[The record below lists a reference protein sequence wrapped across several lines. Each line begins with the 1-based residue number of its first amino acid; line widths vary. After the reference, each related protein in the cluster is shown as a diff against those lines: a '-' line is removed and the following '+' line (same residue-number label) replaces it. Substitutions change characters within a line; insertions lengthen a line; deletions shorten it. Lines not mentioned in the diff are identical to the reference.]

1 MGLGD
6 PGSLASLA
14 EFLRDRAGADRV
26 EIVRHELLS
35 GGAIQENHG
44 IDVTIT
50 GGPMAGDHALVLR
63 SDAPSSLAESLS
75 RAQEFRVIEAAHAA
89 GAKAPEPLW
98 LCEDA
103 SLIGRTFYVMRR
115 VAGVAAAHRVVRDA
129 AVAANRDGLAAEC
142 AEALAQIHRITPET
156 AAFDFLPMPSRSPA
170 LDGVARFRRYLDML
184 DRPYPGF
191 EWGLRWLERNA
202 PEADEVVLVH
212 HDFRTGNLMIED
224 GRLTG
229 VLDWEFTCWSEPH
242 EDIGWLCAR
251 CWRFGAWHLEAGGI
265 ADRAPFYRA
274 YEAAS
279 GRKVDPDRVYY
290 WEVFAHMRWGILA
303 LHQGMR
309 HLSGEEPSLHLALT
323 GRMASEMELEM
334 IKMTSPSGRVPT

>member
-6 PGSLASLA
+6 PGSFEKLAG
-14 EFLRDRAGADRV
+14 FLCDQAGANRV
-26 EIVRHELLS
+26 DIVRHERLS

-44 IDVTIT
+44 IDVEIT
-50 GGPMAGDHALVLR
+50 GGPMAGKHSLVLR
-63 SDAPSSLAESLS
+63 SDAPSGLAESLS

-89 GAKAPEPLW
+89 GVAVPEPLW
-98 LCEDA
+98 LCEDTA
-103 SLIGRTFYVMRR
+103 LIGRVFYIMRR
-115 VAGVAAAHRVVRDA
+115 VPGTAAAHRVVRDDV
-129 AVAANRDGLAAEC
+129 VADKRERLAAEC
-142 AEALAQIHRITPET
+142 GEALAQIHRITPDN
-156 AAFDFLPMPSRSPA
+156 ANLDFLPMPSPSPA
-170 LDGVARFRRYLDML
+170 MAGVERFRCYLDML

-202 PEADEVVLVH
+202 PEPDEIVLVH

-229 VLDWEFTCWSEPH
+229 VLDWEFACWSEPH

-251 CWRFGAWHLEAGGI
+251 CWRFGAWDLEAGGI
-265 ADRAPFYRA
+265 ADRAPFYRS

-279 GRKVDPDRVYY
+279 GRKVDSARVYY

-303 LHQGMR
+303 LHQGRR

-323 GRMASEMELEM
+323 GRMAAEMEFEM
-334 IKMTSPSGRVPT
+334 IKMTSPSGHFPG